1 MIAYNKTPKGSK
13 ILVSP
18 KSKNY
23 WLLKMCPKQVI
34 AMGYGTKAHGIRH
47 NWLSGIRHTLR
58 LDLGTIHLGW
68 MELGT
73 NFSQGVDMKI

>member
-1 MIAYNKTPKGSK
+1 MAKTDTISRG
-13 ILVSP
+13 
-18 KSKNY
+18 NH
-23 WLLKMCPKQVI
+23 
-34 AMGYGTKAHGIRH
+34 TKAHGIRH

>member
-1 MIAYNKTPKGSK
+1 MNH
-13 ILVSP
+13 ILAISSYGLRQGLVPQATSTQ
-18 KSKNY
+18 SLLLNY
-23 WLLKMCPKQVI
+23 G
-34 AMGYGTKAHGIRH
+34 MGYGTKAHGIRH

>member
-1 MIAYNKTPKGSK
+1 MV
-13 ILVSP
+13 LV
-18 KSKNY
+18 K
-23 WLLKMCPKQVI
+23 
-34 AMGYGTKAHGIRH
+34 GYGTKAHGIRH

-58 LDLGTIHLGW
+58 LDLGTINLGW